1 MTKKAFGSG
10 YFGEWIEDEFG
21 LPAYRYTCN
30 QLDDP
35 KAITPM
41 NEAWRS
47 KTDHIHLVGND
58 RLVGIASNYGYIQ
71 VRQDEGSP
79 KFLNEYDLEH
89 GHFSGGFGYLTD
101 GTDFLSTF
109 YPGTG
114 EEFERIFG
122 IGYFRKIVSGYGL
135 VADQVIFAPYGD
147 DPVLI
152 SRIKL
157 INKRDKSVDLRWIEY
172 WGCQMY
178 QFSPDAF
185 LIATRNKNVSL
196 TREYRQLF
204 SNRFNHEFQML
215 DEDSGIIETKFFED
229 QRDEKK
235 SGTPKVVMKDMNPPR
250 TFLISLDAK
259 ADGIS
264 MNETSFFG
272 TGGALSPDGIKD
284 SLSSN
289 RDNQEKENAMFLER
303 NIHLDSGESKTI
315 YFLYGY
321 LPEGFELETLVDK
334 YKKDLSK
341 LWEIS
346 SNYWKENRISLTI
359 PDEPWVYRELLWHN
373 YYLRGSMTY
382 DDYFKEHILSQG
394 QVYQY
399 IIGFQGALRDPMQHV
414 MPFIYCEPNIVKE
427 IIRYI
432 LKTTNSDGDIPYGIA
447 GNGMILPAPY
457 KPSDQQMWL
466 LWLISEYI
474 LATRDIDFLN
484 EAVPIY
490 PVYGN
495 DVQSKRV
502 KEILLT
508 CYNYFTNILGAGPHG
523 LQRISNGDW
532 NDGVILGHISKEK
545 HDEIVKNGE
554 SVLNAAMASYVL
566 EVYGKMLQYTGDK
579 ENSEKVLKYARDQK
593 NAVHAQ
599 WSGKWFKRAW
609 LTNDIGWIGEN
620 RLWLE
625 PQPWAIIGGASDL
638 NQTKIL
644 VKSVN
649 KYLRKPSKIGAKLMS
664 KGIKGMDRELGMRV
678 NGGIWPSINGT
689 LIWALSYINGDLA
702 WDEWKKNTLAY
713 HANKYPEI
721 WYGIW
726 SGPDVYNSDLSD
738 YPGQTHFTEEL
749 ISWKRNKNAKIHDST
764 FSVNWTDF
772 PVMDLHPHAWPLY
785 NIIHLI
791 GAKFTPEGLELSP
804 ILPKDEFKFSSP
816 ILGLEKSINNYSGWY
831 KPLVGGTWKIS
842 LKLKSEELRKMVSLE
857 VNGKKDE
864 FNIEENKIVF
874 RGKSEFNKALTW
886 NINLSDNS

>member
-1 MTKKAFGSG
+1 MTEKVFGSG
-10 YFGEWIEDEFG
+10 YFGEWIEDDFG
-21 LPAYRYTCN
+21 LPAYRYTCDQVN
-30 QLDDP
+30 DP

-47 KTDHIHLVGND
+47 KTDHIHQVGND

-79 KFLNEYDLEH
+79 KFLNEFDPKH
-89 GHFSGGFGYLTD
+89 GHYAGGFGYLTD

-114 EEFERIFG
+114 EEFDRIFG
-122 IGYFRKIVSGYGL
+122 IGYYRKIASGFGL
-135 VADQVIFAPYGD
+135 VADQVVLAPYGD
-147 DPVLI
+147 DPILI
-152 SRIKL
+152 SQITL
-157 INKRDKSVDLRWIEY
+157 TNNRDVSVDLRWVEY

-178 QFSPDAF
+178 QFSPDAYLF
-185 LIATRNKNVSL
+185 AMQDKNVSL
-196 TREYRQLF
+196 TRNYRHKF
-204 SNRFNHEFQML
+204 SSRFNHTFKVLE
-215 DEDSGIIETKFFED
+215 GGAGVIESKYFED

-235 SGTPKVVMKDMNPPR
+235 SGTPKIVMKDMNPPR
-250 TFLISLDAK
+250 TFLISLDAI
-259 ADGIS
+259 ADGVS
-264 MNETSFFG
+264 MDETSFFG
-272 TGGALSPDGIKD
+272 KGGVLSPDGLRSSF
-284 SLSSN
+284 SLPSDDQKN
-289 RDNQEKENAMFLER
+289 EKAMFLER
-303 NIHLDSGESKTI
+303 MIHLNPGESQTI

-321 LPEGFELETLVDK
+321 LPEGFELAILVAK
-334 YKKDLSK
+334 YRKNLTK

-346 SNYWKENRISLTI
+346 SNQWKENRISLTI
-359 PDEPWVYRELLWHN
+359 PNEPWVGRELLWHH

-414 MPFIYCEPNIVKE
+414 MPFIYFEPNYVKE

-432 LKTTNSDGDIPYGIA
+432 LKTTNSEGDMPYGIT

-466 LWLISEYI
+466 LWLASEYI
-474 LATRDIDFLN
+474 LTTRDADFLS
-484 EAVPIY
+484 EVVSIY
-490 PVYGN
+490 PVYGK
-495 DVQSKRV
+495 DIPSKQV

-508 CYNYFTNILGAGPHG
+508 CCSYFTNTLGSGPHG

-532 NDGVILGHISKEK
+532 NDGVILGHFSREK
-545 HDEIVKNGE
+545 HDEIIKNGE

-566 EVYGKMLQYTGDK
+566 TVYGKMLKYTGDK
-579 ENSEKVLKYARDQK
+579 ENSEKVLKYAKDQK

-599 WSGKWFKRAW
+599 WGGKWFKRAW

-620 RLWLE
+620 QLWLE

-638 NQTKIL
+638 NQTEIL

-649 KYLRKPSKIGAKLMS
+649 THLRKPSKIGAKLMS
-664 KGIKGMDRELGMRV
+664 KGVQGMDRELGMRV

-689 LIWALSYINGDLA
+689 LIWALSYNNGDLA

-713 HANKYPEI
+713 HANSYPEI

-749 ISWKRNKNAKIHDST
+749 ISWKGDKNAKIHDNT

-772 PVMDLHPHAWPLY
+772 PVLDLHPHAWTLY
-785 NIIHLI
+785 NTLHLI
-791 GAKFTPEGLELSP
+791 GAKFTVEGVEISP
-804 ILPKDEFKFSSP
+804 IIPKDEFKFSSP
-816 ILGLEKSINNYSGWY
+816 IIGIEKSKNNYSGWY
-831 KPLVGGTWKIS
+831 KPLMKGTWKIT
-842 LKLKSEELRKMVSLE
+842 LRLKSEEIRNTISLE
-857 VNGKKDE
+857 VNGKKDD
-864 FNIEENKIVF
+864 FNIIEDKIIF
-874 RGKSEFNKALTW
+874 YGKSEYNKALRW
-886 NINLSDNS
+886 NISFSL